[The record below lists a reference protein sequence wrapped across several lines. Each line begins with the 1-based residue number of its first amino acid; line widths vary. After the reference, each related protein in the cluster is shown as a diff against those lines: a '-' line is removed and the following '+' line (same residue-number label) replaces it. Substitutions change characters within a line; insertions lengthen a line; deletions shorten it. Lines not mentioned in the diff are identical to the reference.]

1 MNSHAHGTIPSHE
14 AHAPKGWAVWLR
26 NKFLAGLALALPL
39 IITFWILYSIYDLL
53 HGWSK
58 PVLAQ
63 IVSLV
68 NELSDQAL
76 KVNGGDLG
84 RVEAVLTAQ
93 LHVLDGMFA
102 TLLRRALA
110 QDTLPQSESHM
121 KFALRAQAQ
130 ARATA
135 EALALL
141 KNPTV
146 VIARQANI
154 GENVQVNNG
163 VSRPVRAGTHARGEI
178 ESGRN
183 ELLQDRSGGHAGG
196 QASPA
201 ACDAERSRD
210 EVVVGGAGNERAGQD
225 RSDLRRAP

>member
-1 MNSHAHGTIPSHE
+1 MSRRTTPMPEKAPLRIIGEVGE
-14 AHAPKGWAVWLR
+14 APGRPQARAALRPAV
-26 NKFLAGLALALPL
+26 NAAIAVTAVHKTTMP
-39 IITFWILYSIYDLL
+39 DLD
-53 HGWSK
+53 
-58 PVLAQ
+58 
-63 IVSLV
+63 INELV
-68 NELSDQAL
+68 NELSDQTL

-110 QDTLPQSESHM
+110 QDTLPQYESHM